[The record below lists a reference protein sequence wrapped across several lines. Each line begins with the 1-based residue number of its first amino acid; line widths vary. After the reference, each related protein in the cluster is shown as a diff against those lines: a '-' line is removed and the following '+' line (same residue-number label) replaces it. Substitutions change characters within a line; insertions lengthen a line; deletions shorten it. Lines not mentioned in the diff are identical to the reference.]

1 MALMTRR
8 RAVSGGLA
16 AGMAVAKHPLVG
28 QETKTKVA
36 FLGTGNRGQYVG
48 KIFAD
53 DPRTLVTAM
62 CDIDSGHID
71 ETKTKI
77 PAASGARVFKDASEM
92 FAAGGFDAVYIA
104 TPVYLHPEHF
114 ELAVKAGVHVY
125 CEKPAGASVAGV
137 KRLQAAAKKMAPEK
151 VCFFG
156 FQQRWSPEYLAAE
169 KLLRDGKIGDLL
181 LMRTE
186 WIVGG
191 IRFGGPV
198 PTQEQAAKMWYPW
211 RAKSGDFIVE
221 QDCHGVDVLNWFA
234 QARPVSAIS
243 GAGKGKRSVGDNLDH
258 VNVTYTYPSG
268 LAGYLHGTQLAQ
280 AGRIV
285 REQFFGTLG
294 NIETQRGFYEVE
306 YAGKK
311 PERVR
316 SKREITIDAVELF
329 LTHIAEGRRTN
340 MAQDACDSTFTSLL
354 GRMAADLR
362 REVTWDEMLRSE

>member
-1 MALMTRR
+1 MLASAGTTFAYQANSKRTVAL
-8 RAVSGGLA
+8 
-16 AGMAVAKHPLVG
+16 
-28 QETKTKVA
+28 
-36 FLGTGNRGQYVG
+36 LGVGNRGQYVG

-53 DPRTLVTAM
+53 DARVQVTAL
-62 CDIDSGHID
+62 CDIDPLKID
-71 ETKTKI
+71 QAKTKM
-77 PAASGARVFKDASEM
+77 PATSGARVFKDAGEM

-114 ELAVKAGVHVY
+114 EMAVKAGVHVY

-137 KRLQAAAKKMAPEK
+137 KRLQSAARSMSAEK

-156 FQQRWSPEYLAAE
+156 FQQRWSPEYLEAE
-169 KLLRDGKIGDLL
+169 KILRAGRIGDLL
-181 LMRTE
+181 LMRAE
-186 WIVGG
+186 WMVGG
-191 IRFGGPV
+191 VRFGAPV

-221 QDCHGVDVLNWFA
+221 QDCHGVDVLNWYA
-234 QARPVSAIS
+234 QSRPLSAV
-243 GAGKGKRSVGDNLDH
+243 GAGGKGKRPIGDNLDH
-258 VNVTYTYPSG
+258 VNVTYYYPKG
-268 LAGYLHGTQLAQ
+268 LPGYLHATQLAQ

-306 YAGKK
+306 YSGQK
-311 PERVR
+311 PQRVP

-329 LTHIAEGRRTN
+329 LSHIEQGKRTN

-354 GRMAADLR
+354 GRIAVDSK
-362 REVTWDEMLRSE
+362 REVTWEEMLRSE

>member
-1 MALMTRR
+1 MKDITRR
-8 RAVSGGLA
+8 HFVAGGMPILS
-16 AGMAVAKHPLVG
+16 AGTALGSQANSKR
-28 QETKTKVA
+28 TVA

-53 DPRTLVTAM
+53 DPLVQVTAM
-62 CDIDSGHID
+62 CDIDPVKID
-71 ETKTKI
+71 QAKTRM
-77 PAASGARVFKDASEM
+77 PVASGAKVFRDAAEM

-114 ELAVKAGVHVY
+114 EMAVRAGVHIY

-137 KRLQAAAKKMAPEK
+137 KRLQAAAKRMGPDR

-181 LMRTE
+181 LMRAE
-186 WIVGG
+186 WMVGG

-234 QARPVSAIS
+234 QSRPESAL
-243 GAGKGKRSVGDNLDH
+243 GGGGKGRRAIGDNLDH
-258 VNVTYTYPSG
+258 VNITYFYPKG
-268 LAGYLHGTQLAQ
+268 LAGYLHATQLAQ

-306 YAGKK
+306 YSGQK

-329 LTHIAEGRRTN
+329 LLHIEQGKRTN

-354 GRMAADLR
+354 GRMAVDLR
-362 REVTWDEMLRSE
+362 KEVSWEEMLRSE

>member
-1 MALMTRR
+1 MRGLTRR
-8 RAVSGGLA
+8 QAVSGGLTITSATA
-16 AGMAVAKHPLVG
+16 AFGYQANAKR
-28 QETKTKVA
+28 TVA

-53 DPRTLVTAM
+53 DPRTQVVAM
-62 CDIDSGHID
+62 CDIDPGHID
-71 ETKTKI
+71 QAKTKI
-77 PAASGARVFKDASEM
+77 PAAAGAKVYKEAAEM
-92 FAAGGFDAVYIA
+92 FSAGGFDAVYIA

-114 ELAVKAGVHVY
+114 EMAVNAGVHVY

-137 KRLQAAAKKMAPEK
+137 KRLQAAARRMAPEK

-156 FQQRWSPEYLAAE
+156 FQQRWSPEYMAAE
-169 KLLRDGKIGDLL
+169 KLLRDGRIGDLL
-181 LMRTE
+181 LMRAE
-186 WIVGG
+186 WMVGG
-191 IRFGGPV
+191 IRFGGRP
-198 PTQEQAAKMWYPW
+198 PAPEALAKMWYPW

-234 QARPVSAIS
+234 QAHPLSAQ
-243 GAGKGKRSVGDNLDH
+243 GGGGKGKRAYGDNLDH
-258 VNVTYTYPSG
+258 VNVTYYYPRG
-268 LAGYLHGTQLAQ
+268 LSGYLHATQLAQ

-306 YAGKK
+306 YAGQK
-311 PERVR
+311 PQRSP

-354 GRMAADLR
+354 GRMAVDTR
-362 REVTWDEMLRSE
+362 REVSWEELLASE